1 MIPLTDEEIK
11 FYERQKYVTYA
22 EDIFVQIKIMKRNL
36 NKKKSEIIAITPE
49 NLEELLIE
57 IEIQDIKY
65 LKQSQQYFIMAQH
78 MIGIL

>member
-22 EDIFVQIKIMKRNL
+22 KDIFVQIKIMKRNL

-65 LKQSQQYFIMAQH
+65 LKQSLQYFIMAHH